1 MALKYTTGSA
11 EAGNR
16 FLVPD
21 GIYEVEVINAI
32 EKTSKTSGQPMIEL
46 KVQVVGQN
54 GDHGPKFFDWLVMS
68 EGGAWKIDSFLVA
81 AGKHPGEGVEI
92 ELEADDL
99 IGVAVRARLKQRK
112 KDNGTVMEVDAY
124 LAPESETEFD

>member
-21 GIYEVEVINAI
+21 GIYEMEIIDAK
-32 EKTSKTSGQPMIEL
+32 EKKSQAGNPMLEIKWEI
-46 KVQVVGQN
+46 VGKN
-54 GDHGPKFFDWLVMS
+54 GDNGPQLKDWLVMS
-68 EGGAWKIDSFLVA
+68 EAVMWKIDAFLVA
-81 AGKHPGEGVEI
+81 CGKHPGEGVEI
-92 ELEADDL
+92 ELDADDL
-99 IGVAVRARLKQRK
+99 IGVAVRARLKQE
-112 KDNGTVMEVDAY
+112 KDAKGTNMRVDAY

>member
-21 GIYEVEVINAI
+21 GIYEMEVIDAK
-32 EKTSKTSGQPMIEL
+32 EKKSQAGNPMLEL
-46 KVQVVGQN
+46 KWEIVGKN
-54 GDHGPKFFDWLVMS
+54 GDNGPQLKDWLVMS
-68 EGGAWKIDSFLVA
+68 EAVMWKIDAFLVA
-81 AGKHPGEGVEI
+81 CGKHPGEGVEI
-92 ELEADDL
+92 ELDADDL
-99 IGVAVRARLKQRK
+99 IGVAVRARLKQE
-112 KDNGTVMEVDAY
+112 KDAKGTNMRVDAY